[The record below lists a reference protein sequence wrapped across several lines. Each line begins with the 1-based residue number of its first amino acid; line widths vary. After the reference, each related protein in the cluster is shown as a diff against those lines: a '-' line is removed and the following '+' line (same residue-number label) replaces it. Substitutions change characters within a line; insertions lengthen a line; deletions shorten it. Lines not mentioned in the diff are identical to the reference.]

1 MKQRFEDILA
11 ECLEAANTG
20 RLTIDE
26 CLALYPHLR
35 DRLEPLLRF
44 GHQLSQ
50 ASFPEPDSTFRE
62 AARERFLAAAQAGA
76 VAPQQRRRLLPAL
89 HMPRRWS
96 WRPLFSAQMGRPV
109 GWRRAAL
116 TMAAAL
122 LLGCIGFSSFAVV
135 SAGDSLPGD
144 WQYPVKRLT
153 ERARLTFTFGEDA
166 RRDYRISLAEE
177 RLHEVQGLAS
187 RQDRIS
193 ESTLAQLVDAT
204 EPLVKALEPDSVP
217 TDQIQRITDLTAEQT
232 ATLDRVG
239 PLVESKAADELAE
252 ARVVSSEGYDKAVV
266 ALAAARAEG
275 PEETPGLTTPATGT
289 PSAGAGTASP
299 TPGSSPGAAASPSPT
314 PAAGAS
320 ASATPT
326 PQPTPV
332 PGEATPAA
340 AEPTPLPGEPTPAAP
355 EPTATPSP
363 PERPVTFLPDDNTAG
378 LKWDLLTIGAFSM
391 RAPADG
397 SADWAV
403 STLNGASGN
412 RILVGHFQSGGFD
425 ASITVQVNTG
435 QASIRVL
442 AEGKIQEVS
451 AEDVR
456 TLVPGPVA
464 DVILHV
470 LESIHAGS

>member
-1 MKQRFEDILA
+1 MKQRFEDVLA
-11 ECLEAANTG
+11 ECLEAVNTG
-20 RLTIDE
+20 RFTIEE
-26 CLALYPHLR
+26 CLARYPHWD
-35 DRLEPLLRF
+35 DRLEPLLRL
-44 GHQLSQ
+44 GYQLSQ
-50 ASFPEPDSTFRE
+50 ASFPEADSTFRE
-62 AARERFLAAAQAGA
+62 TARERFLAAAQAGA
-76 VAPQQRRRLLPAL
+76 VAPQQRRKLLPAL

-96 WRPLFSAQMGRPV
+96 WRPVLSAPMGRPV
-109 GWRRAAL
+109 AWRRVAL

-153 ERARLTFTFGEDA
+153 ERTRLAFTFGDNA
-166 RRDYRISLAEE
+166 RRDYRISLAQE
-177 RLHEVQGLAS
+177 RLHEVQQLAS
-187 RQDRIS
+187 GEHQID
-193 ESTLAQLVDAT
+193 ESVLRQLVDST

-217 TDQIQRITDLTAEQT
+217 TDQIQRITDLTAEQKV
-232 ATLDRVG
+232 TLDRVG
-239 PLVESKAADELAE
+239 PLVEAKAADELAQ
-252 ARVVSSEGYDKAVV
+252 AKVVSSEGYDKAVV

-289 PSAGAGTASP
+289 PSASAGTASP
-299 TPGSSPGAAASPSPT
+299 TPGSSPGAAASSSPT
-314 PAAGAS
+314 PQAG

-332 PGEATPAA
+332 PGAATPAP

-355 EPTATPSP
+355 EPTATPTP
-363 PERPVTFLPDDNTAG
+363 PERPVTFLPDDTTAG
-378 LKWDLLTIGAFSM
+378 LKWNLLTIGDFSV

-397 SADWAV
+397 SPDWAI
-403 STLNGASGN
+403 STLSGANGD

-425 ASITVQVNTG
+425 ASITVQVSTG

-442 AEGKIQEVS
+442 VQGTIQEVT

-470 LESIHAGS
+470 LESIHAGP